1 MLTITGVGKNIK
13 TSYMCALVIMQYI
26 EEKSISLALHY
37 LHQIYKFLPKII
49 YIDYFQSLKNS
60 F

>member
-1 MLTITGVGKNIK
+1 MLTIAGVDKNIK

-37 LHQIYKFLPKII
+37 LHQIYKFLSKII
-49 YIDYFQSLKNS
+49 YID
-60 F
+60 